1 MRAPEGGPARG
12 SGPGSKVRGFISG
25 PGFKVRGFVSGPGFK
40 VRGFVSGRLR
50 PIFPAPGP
58 SWGRPHRSASM
69 DSSKEDSGR
78 TRAPALSRFF
88 RLVVTW
94 EFRVPSQD
102 LLL

>member
-12 SGPGSKVRGFISG
+12 SGPGSKVRGFI
-25 PGFKVRGFVSGPGFK
+25 SGPGFK

-78 TRAPALSRFF
+78 TRAPPGGALTAQPAWIPARRILGGHVHPPFPDSSG
-88 RLVVTW
+88 W
-94 EFRVPSQD
+94 
-102 LLL
+102 